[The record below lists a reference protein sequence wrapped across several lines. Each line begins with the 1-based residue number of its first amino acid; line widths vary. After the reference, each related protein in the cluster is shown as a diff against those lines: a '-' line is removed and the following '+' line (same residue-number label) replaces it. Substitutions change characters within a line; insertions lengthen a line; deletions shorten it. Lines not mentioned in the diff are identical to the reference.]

1 MSVFTNPTGGAREAA
16 DACIAALLDL
26 LGDRDPLRVQHEL
39 MAETDRLIAGLSD
52 EDLRR
57 PEAPGKWSILQ
68 VLEHLADQ
76 ELVSA
81 YRLRAITAEHEPP
94 LPGYDQDAWARGLR
108 YGTTGPAEVL
118 ALLRALRRRN
128 LALYDSLGPAEF
140 ERVGIHAER
149 GRESAHRL
157 CRLMGA
163 HDLVHRRQIA
173 RIRAA
178 IGRPVA

>member
-1 MSVFTNPTGGAREAA
+1 MSVFTNPSGGAREAA
-16 DACIAALLDL
+16 DAYIAALLDL

-39 MAETDRLIAGLSD
+39 TDEVERLVAGLGD
-52 EDLRR
+52 AELRR
-57 PEAPGKWSILQ
+57 EEAPGKWSILH

-94 LPGYDQDAWARGLR
+94 LPGYDQDAWARGLH
-108 YGTTGPAEVL
+108 YGVTEPAVVL
-118 ALLRALRRRN
+118 ALLRALRSRN
-128 LALYDSLGPAEF
+128 LALYDSLGDAEF
-140 ERVGIHAER
+140 DRVGIHAER
-149 GRESAHRL
+149 GRESARRL

-178 IGRPVA
+178 LGHPAT